1 MLEGAFLIF
10 GQALFADIPF
20 SELGKPPFVDTG
32 WQDFPKDP
40 CEGEAWVKLDSNCAE
55 PVKLE
60 KPPSNWTL
68 IK

>member
-1 MLEGAFLIF
+1 LIF

-32 WQDFPKDP
+32 WQDLPKDP
-40 CEGEAWVKLDSNCAE
+40 CEEEAWVKVGSNCVD
-55 PVKLE
+55 PIKIE
-60 KPPSNWTL
+60 KPTSEWMV

>member
-1 MLEGAFLIF
+1 MIF

-20 SELGKPPFVDTG
+20 SEMGKPPFVDTG

-40 CEGEAWVKLDSNCAE
+40 CEEEAWVKLGSNCVD
-55 PVKLE
+55 PIKIE
-60 KPPSNWTL
+60 KPTSEWTV